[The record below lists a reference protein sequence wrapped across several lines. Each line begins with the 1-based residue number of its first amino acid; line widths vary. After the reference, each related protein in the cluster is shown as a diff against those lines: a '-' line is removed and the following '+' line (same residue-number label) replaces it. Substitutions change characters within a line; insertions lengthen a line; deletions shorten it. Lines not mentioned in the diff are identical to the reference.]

1 MPTNL
6 NPPTPPNSL
15 KIAWKDIHIE
25 AYGPIGITAV
35 LIMVVGLVLLF
46 AVTQ

>member
-1 MPTNL
+1 MLGNL
-6 NPPTPPNSL
+6 KPPTPPNSL
-15 KIAWKDIHIE
+15 KIAWKDIRAE
-25 AYGPIGITAV
+25 AHGPIGITAV